1 MYIQKVLYICS
12 VKTNKMAIKR
22 NIVLLMVMGLFTSCV
37 TQPAKY
43 KYVTY
48 VPDSVTVFEVIKAEG
63 YYLDIPKDNKIEVLS
78 LTNSGLDRIPSSV
91 KRCKHLKRLNLE
103 GNHIKHIPRWLTS
116 LDSLEEINLNFNKL
130 NLKKRDI
137 RRLAKVEDVL
147 LAGNGIKKLPDN
159 VGMLRCESLNLSKNQ
174 ISSLPRSFAELKQAR
189 YLIFYDN
196 AFESIPEELVGFKNL
211 KHLDFYKNK
220 ITEIPDFIG
229 DMDNLQQLFLS
240 FNKIEEIPDTL
251 RNLKRLK
258 YFYIHHNELHF
269 IPEWITE
276 MDSIERFGVGFNH
289 LLDLPDLSKMKAL
302 YEFDAEHNLLER
314 FPWELVEKPE
324 MEILILRDNDFALTD
339 EERMRLIQI
348 SKTMN
353 INY

>member
-1 MYIQKVLYICS
+1 
-12 VKTNKMAIKR
+12 MAIKR
-22 NIVLLMVMGLFTSCV
+22 HIVLSMVMGIFTSCA
-37 TQPAKY
+37 TQRV

-48 VPDSVTVFEVIKAEG
+48 VPDSVTVFEVVRAEV
-63 YYLDIPKDNKIEVLS
+63 YDLDIPKDNKIEVLS
-78 LTNSGLDRIPSSV
+78 LTNCGLDRIPSSI
-91 KRCKHLKRLNLE
+91 KHCKHLQRLNLE
-103 GNHIKHIPRWLTS
+103 GNRIKHIPRWLSS

-130 NLKKRDI
+130 NLKRRDI
-137 RRLAKVEDVL
+137 RRLSKVEDVL
-147 LAGNGIKKLPDN
+147 MAGNGIKKLPDN
-159 VGMLRCESLNLSKNQ
+159 IGVLHCESLNLSKNQ
-174 ISSLPRSFAELKQAR
+174 LSTLPKSFAEMKQAR
-189 YLIFYDN
+189 YLIFYEN
-196 AFESIPEELVGFKNL
+196 KFEAIPEVLEGFNDL

-229 DMDNLQQLFLS
+229 DMDNQQQLFLS
-240 FNKIEEIPDTL
+240 LNKIEEIPDTL

-289 LLDLPDLSKMKAL
+289 LLELPDLSKMKAL

-324 MEILILRDNDFALTD
+324 METLILRDNDFILTD
-339 EERMRLIQI
+339 QELMRLEKTKKQI
-348 SKTMN
+348 N
-353 INY
+353 LVY

>member
-1 MYIQKVLYICS
+1 
-12 VKTNKMAIKR
+12 
-22 NIVLLMVMGLFTSCV
+22 MGIFTSCA
-37 TQPAKY
+37 TQRV

-48 VPDSVTVFEVIKAEG
+48 VPDSVTVFEVVRAEV
-63 YYLDIPKDNKIEVLS
+63 YDLDIPKDNKIEVLS
-78 LTNSGLDRIPSSV
+78 LTNCGLDRIPSSI
-91 KRCKHLKRLNLE
+91 KHCKHLQRLNLE
-103 GNHIKHIPRWLTS
+103 GNRIKHIPRWLSS

-130 NLKKRDI
+130 NLKRRDI
-137 RRLAKVEDVL
+137 RRLSKVEDVL
-147 LAGNGIKKLPDN
+147 MAGNGIKKLPDN
-159 VGMLRCESLNLSKNQ
+159 IGVLHCESLNLSKNQ
-174 ISSLPRSFAELKQAR
+174 LSTLPKSFAEMKQAR
-189 YLIFYDN
+189 YLIFYEN
-196 AFESIPEELVGFKNL
+196 KFEAIPEVLEGFNDL

-289 LLDLPDLSKMKAL
+289 LLELPDLSKMKAL

-324 MEILILRDNDFALTD
+324 METLILRDNDFILTD
-339 EERMRLIQI
+339 QELMRLEKTKKQI
-348 SKTMN
+348 N
-353 INY
+353 LVY

>member
-1 MYIQKVLYICS
+1 
-12 VKTNKMAIKR
+12 
-22 NIVLLMVMGLFTSCV
+22 MGIFTSCA
-37 TQPAKY
+37 TQRV

-48 VPDSVTVFEVIKAEG
+48 VPDSVTVFEVVRAEV
-63 YYLDIPKDNKIEVLS
+63 YDLDIPKDNKIEVLS
-78 LTNSGLDRIPSSV
+78 LTNCGLDRIPSSI
-91 KRCKHLKRLNLE
+91 KHCKHLQRLNLE
-103 GNHIKHIPRWLTS
+103 GNRIKHIPRWLSS

-130 NLKKRDI
+130 NLKRRDI
-137 RRLAKVEDVL
+137 RRLSKVEDVL
-147 LAGNGIKKLPDN
+147 MAGNGIKKLPDN
-159 VGMLRCESLNLSKNQ
+159 IGVLHCESLNLSKNQ
-174 ISSLPRSFAELKQAR
+174 LSTLPKSFAEMKQAR
-189 YLIFYDN
+189 YLIFYEN
-196 AFESIPEELVGFKNL
+196 KFEAIPEVLEGFNDL

-289 LLDLPDLSKMKAL
+289 LLELPDLSKMKAL

-324 MEILILRDNDFALTD
+324 METLILRDNDFILTD
-339 EERMRLIQI
+339 QELMRLE
-348 SKTMN
+348 KTKKR
-353 INY
+353 INLVY

>member
-22 NIVLLMVMGLFTSCV
+22 NIVLLMVMGLFTSCA
-37 TQPAKY
+37 TQRV

-103 GNHIKHIPRWLTS
+103 GNHIKHVPRWLTS

>member
-1 MYIQKVLYICS
+1 
-12 VKTNKMAIKR
+12 MAIKR
-22 NIVLLMVMGLFTSCV
+22 HIVLLLMIGLFTSCV
-37 TQPAKY
+37 TQPV
-43 KYVTY
+43 KYVTH
-48 VPDSVTVFEVIKAEG
+48 VPDTVTRFEVVRAELQH
-63 YYLDIPKDNKIEVLS
+63 LDIPQDNTIEVLS
-78 LTNSGLDRIPSSV
+78 LTNCGLDRIPSSI
-91 KRCKHLKRLNLE
+91 KRCKKLQRLNLE
-103 GNHIKHIPRWLTS
+103 GNRIKHIPRWLSS
-116 LDSLEEINLNFNKL
+116 LDSLEEVNLNFNKL

-137 RRLAKVEDVL
+137 RRLSKVEDVL
-147 LAGNGIKKLPDN
+147 LAGNDIKKLPDN
-159 VGMLRCESLNLSKNQ
+159 VGCLRCESLNLSKNQ
-174 ISSLPRSFAELKQAR
+174 LSTLPKSFAQLKQAR

-196 AFESIPEELVGFKNL
+196 KFESIPEELASFKDL
-211 KHLDFYKNK
+211 KHLDFYKNNIK
-220 ITEIPDFIG
+220 GIPDFIG

-289 LLDLPDLSKMKAL
+289 LLELPDLSKMKAL

-324 MEILILRDNDFALTD
+324 MEILILRDNDFMLSD
-339 EERMRLIQI
+339 EEKMRLIQI

>member
-1 MYIQKVLYICS
+1 
-12 VKTNKMAIKR
+12 MAIKR
-22 NIVLLMVMGLFTSCV
+22 HIVLLMMMGLFTSCA
-37 TQPAKY
+37 TQRA

-48 VPDSVTVFEVIKAEG
+48 VPDSVTMFEVVRAEV
-63 YYLDIPKDNKIEVLS
+63 YDLDIPKDNKIEVLS
-78 LTNSGLDRIPSSV
+78 LTNCGLDRIPSSI
-91 KRCKHLKRLNLE
+91 KHCKNLHRLNLE
-103 GNHIKHIPRWLTS
+103 GNQIKHIPRWLTS

-130 NLKKRDI
+130 NLKRRDI
-137 RRLAKVEDVL
+137 RRLSKVEDIL

-159 VGMLRCESLNLSKNQ
+159 IGVLRCESLNLSKNQ
-174 ISSLPRSFAELKQAR
+174 LTALPESFAELKQAR
-189 YLIFYDN
+189 YLIFYENKFD
-196 AFESIPEELVGFKNL
+196 AIPEVLAGFKDL
-211 KHLDFYKNK
+211 KHLDFYKNQ
-220 ITEIPDFIG
+220 ISEIPDFIG

-324 MEILILRDNDFALTD
+324 MEILILRDNDFVLSD
-339 EERMRLIQI
+339 EERLRLIQI
-348 SKTMN
+348 SKTLN